1 MRLVLDCSA
10 TMAWAFEDELD
21 SHAIALLKRLRG
33 GEAYVPCIW
42 PLEVCNSLLVSERKK
57 RLTEAESVYFLELL
71 AGLTIRVDVVPL
83 VATLKTLPSLAREHK
98 LSSYDAAY
106 LDLAMREGLPLATRD
121 DRLKTAAKRIGLTI
135 VAA

>member
-21 SHAIALLKRLRG
+21 SHAIALLERLKK

-57 RLTEAESVYFLELL
+57 RLTESDSAYFFSLL
-71 AGLTIRVDVVPL
+71 TTLDIRVDTLPVV
-83 VATLKTLPSLAREHK
+83 TTFTTIPSLAREHK

-106 LDLAMREGLPLATRD
+106 LELAMREGLSLATRD
-121 DRLKTAAKRIGLTI
+121 DRLKTAAQRAGL
-135 VAA
+135 ALFPG